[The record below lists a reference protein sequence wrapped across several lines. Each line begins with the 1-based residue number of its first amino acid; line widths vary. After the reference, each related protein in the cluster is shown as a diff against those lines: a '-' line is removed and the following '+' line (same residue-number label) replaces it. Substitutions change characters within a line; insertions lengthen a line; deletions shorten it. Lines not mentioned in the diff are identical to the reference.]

1 MYDSVFPEIG
11 IERRMITSSIYPQ
24 SLRYEMN
31 KKIPGVHGKRR
42 IRMKKNEASKGWL
55 KRGVSVTLSA
65 AMIFGMSSVSAFA
78 ATGDEKAADVPDTDR
93 KVVYLNAP
101 VEDGVYRGTVN
112 MKMASDPT
120 RYSMGNSALAR
131 QL

>member
-1 MYDSVFPEIG
+1 
-11 IERRMITSSIYPQ
+11 
-24 SLRYEMN
+24 
-31 KKIPGVHGKRR
+31 
-42 IRMKKNEASKGWL
+42 MKKNEATKGWL

-78 ATGDEKAADVPDTDR
+78 ATGDEKAANVPDTDR

-112 MKMASDPT
+112 MKMS
-120 RYSMGNSALAR
+120 
-131 QL
+131 